1 MLHIKKKTMRLSTKQ
16 KKVNILEIFASSFG
30 LSVDSACKIVDISR
44 KTFYNWLK
52 EDQKFKETYEALG
65 ESIIDFAE
73 ASLIKQIQE
82 KNTKA
87 TIFYLKTKGKKRGY
101 IEQENVLQVNTTL
114 SEMDTKTDEELVAI
128 LNRKV

>member
-1 MLHIKKKTMRLSTKQ
+1 MRLSTKQ
-16 KKVNILEIFASSFG
+16 KKDKILEIFTSSFG

-65 ESIIDFAE
+65 ESILDLAE

-82 KNTKA
+82 MNTTA

-101 IEQENVLQVNTTL
+101 IEQENVLRVNTTL
-114 SEMDTKTDEELVAI
+114 QEMETKSDEELEAI

>member
-1 MLHIKKKTMRLSTKQ
+1 MRLSTKQ

>member
-1 MLHIKKKTMRLSTKQ
+1 MRLSTKQ
-16 KKVNILEIFASSFG
+16 KKVKILEIFASSFG

-44 KTFYNWLK
+44 NTFYNWLK

-65 ESIIDFAE
+65 ESILDLAE

-82 KNTKA
+82 KNTTA

-101 IEQENVLQVNTTL
+101 IEQENVLRVNTNL
-114 SEMDTKTDEELVAI
+114 QEMETKSDEELEAI

>member
-1 MLHIKKKTMRLSTKQ
+1 MRLSTKQ
-16 KKVNILEIFASSFG
+16 KKVKILEIFASSFG

-44 KTFYNWLK
+44 NTFYNWLK

-65 ESIIDFAE
+65 ESILDLAE

-82 KNTKA
+82 MNTTA

-101 IEQENVLQVNTTL
+101 IEQGNVLRVNTNL
-114 SEMDTKTDEELVAI
+114 QEMETKSDEELEAI

>member
-1 MLHIKKKTMRLSTKQ
+1 MRLSTKQ
-16 KKVNILEIFASSFG
+16 KKVKILEIFASSFG

-44 KTFYNWLK
+44 KTFYLWLK
-52 EDQKFKETYEALG
+52 DDPKFKEAYDDMT
-65 ESIIDFAE
+65 ESILDLAE

-82 KNTKA
+82 KNTTA

-101 IEQENVLQVNTTL
+101 IEQENVLQVSSTFK
-114 SEMDTKTDEELVAI
+114 EMETKSDEELEAI